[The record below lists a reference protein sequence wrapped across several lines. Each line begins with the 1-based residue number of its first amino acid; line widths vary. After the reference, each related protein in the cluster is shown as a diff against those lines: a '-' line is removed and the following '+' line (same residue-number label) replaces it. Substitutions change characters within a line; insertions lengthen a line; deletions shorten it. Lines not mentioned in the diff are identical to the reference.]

1 MNLPVSPLILVLLVL
16 IAILA
21 IWVGVLEYRLRRLLL
36 GKDARSLEDTI
47 TNIREGIF
55 SLARSHKETVSR
67 IENLDGRVKRSIQ
80 GVETLRFN
88 AFADAGSKQSFAIG
102 LLTEEG
108 DGVVISSL
116 YSRDRMSV
124 FAKPVR
130 GHASEHELTEEE
142 QEVLTRAKR

>member
-142 QEVLTRAKR
+142 QEVLMRAKR

>member
-1 MNLPVSPLILVLLVL
+1 MNLPVSPLIIVLLVL

-36 GKDARSLEDTI
+36 GKDAHSLEDTI

-55 SLARSHKETVSR
+55 SLARSHKETVAR

-130 GHASEHELTEEE
+130 RHASEHELTEEE
-142 QEVLTRAKR
+142 REVLTRAKR